1 MNLPYLWLRKRR
13 RFSVLGLQKF
23 MCVVAAVPAS
33 SPAAADPPRGVSVT
47 SVSDKPL
54 AYSRQNPSQQTDRK
68 SLRG

>member
-1 MNLPYLWLRKRR
+1 MNLLYLRLKKQRSFSILRHRSSYVK
-13 RFSVLGLQKF
+13 
-23 MCVVAAVPAS
+23 VVTPGP